1 MAKIGIFRDM
11 IWESGGIETW
21 LYNIAKRWGNT
32 HDITIYYDNS
42 DPKQLKRLQRLVKCI
57 QYEGQ
62 DIEVDTAIW
71 CYDFLAFNT
80 TKAKR
85 KIHVVHADYQHVY
98 NFNKGLDFV
107 PKVDELYAV
116 SKRAARSAEKLF
128 QKPVGVLYNPLA
140 FEVEKKTLDIVS
152 ATRLSYEKGFH
163 RMVKLDK
170 ALQKAGVDYKW
181 EIYTHSNEEERIA
194 NSFSENV
201 VFKKPIMSIIDRMAK
216 ADFMV
221 QLSNTESFGYS
232 IVEAMAV
239 GTNLVVTDIPVLP
252 ELNVNKHN
260 AIIVPLRKHFVNY
273 DKIVEQIIAKS
284 PYVPPH
290 ADYEQIL
297 GEPTKVDYKP
307 IFVKNIAGFD
317 IMLPDGRWLEPKHT
331 TVIDDYD
338 GKTKGLKVV
347 K

>member
-1 MAKIGIFRDM
+1 MAKIGLFRDR

-32 HDITIYYDNS
+32 HDITIYYDKS
-42 DPKQLKRLQRLVKCI
+42 DVKQLRRLQRLVKCVE
-57 QYEGQ
+57 YEGQ
-62 DIEVDTAIW
+62 DIELDIAIW

-116 SKRAARSAEKLF
+116 SERAARSAEKLF
-128 QKPVGVLYNPLA
+128 QKPVEVLYNPLA
-140 FEVEKKTLDIVS
+140 FDIEKRPIKIVS
-152 ATRLSYEKGFH
+152 ATRLSYEKGFN
-163 RMVKLDK
+163 RMVKLDQ
-170 ALQKAGVDYKW
+170 ALQKSGIDYTW
-181 EIYTHSNEEERIA
+181 EIYTHKSEEKRI
-194 NSFSENV
+194 SENFSKNV
-201 VFKKPIMSIIDRMAK
+201 VYKQAIMSIIDKMK
-216 ADFMV
+216 QADFVV
-221 QLSNTESFGYS
+221 QLSNTESFGYT

-239 GTNLVVTDIPVLP
+239 GTPLVVTDIPVLP

-273 DKIVEQIIAKS
+273 DKIVEKMIARS
-284 PYVPPH
+284 PYIPPE
-290 ADYEQIL
+290 ADYERIL

-307 IFVKNIAGFD
+307 TFVKNITSFD
-317 IMLPDGRWLEPKHT
+317 IMLPDGRWLEPKHV

-338 GKTKGLKVV
+338 GKTKGLKIT